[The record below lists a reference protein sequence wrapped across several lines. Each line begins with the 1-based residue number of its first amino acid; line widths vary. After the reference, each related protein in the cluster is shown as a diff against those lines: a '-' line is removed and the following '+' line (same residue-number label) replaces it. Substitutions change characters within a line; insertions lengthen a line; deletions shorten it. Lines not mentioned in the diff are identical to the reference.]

1 MMANDKRV
9 LTPAEFEKLTENVN
23 ERIYELSSIYIAIL
37 ARDAGIDFET
47 ICTEFGNQADQTDLF
62 LEEINEEFDV
72 DLRNISEEAF
82 LNKIPSRYEETFK
95 QIKEQYLNSDVK
107 EVSEAD
113 SEAYNLLQKE
123 VALEEENV
131 ARNISNY
138 DLSQIPSEFYNSAK
152 WIRKVN
158 FENTGA
164 KLDLRQF
171 DFNVYITGSIKGC
184 DLISFK
190 RSAYGKII
198 NDGTRE
204 DTMYICPTKESLDEN
219 QYETVIEG
227 YKDDKSPYIA
237 SGLYDLLTDPELQKK
252 NEWVFDKA
260 FKSEHIDYEAWK
272 ILIPELKDKHPEYF
286 EAIKNSPR
294 ISTYDLSLI
303 LPYTSTNLLEEN
315 INWLTSIFRK
325 ADGTV
330 DMNEYLN
337 KVFQNCNSEFQM
349 NHFDEILGEIKDND
363 KLIEQLWAY
372 SKEEVKE
379 KNMLKILD
387 AIMPEGN
394 VKDCFI
400 FSQIIQ
406 NSPENMPQECLDK
419 VFKLYENENSNIRD
433 FMNIFL
439 EEHGKRK
446 SREIF
451 TSIYAKTERFR
462 NRHIPDIYIM
472 EKYRC

>member
-1 MMANDKRV
+1 MANDKRV

-171 DFNVYITGSIKGC
+171 DFNVYI
-184 DLISFK
+184 
-190 RSAYGKII
+190 Y
-198 NDGTRE
+198 
-204 DTMYICPTKESLDEN
+204 
-219 QYETVIEG
+219 
-227 YKDDKSPYIA
+227 
-237 SGLYDLLTDPELQKK
+237 
-252 NEWVFDKA
+252 
-260 FKSEHIDYEAWK
+260 
-272 ILIPELKDKHPEYF
+272 
-286 EAIKNSPR
+286 
-294 ISTYDLSLI
+294 
-303 LPYTSTNLLEEN
+303 
-315 INWLTSIFRK
+315 
-325 ADGTV
+325 
-330 DMNEYLN
+330 
-337 KVFQNCNSEFQM
+337 
-349 NHFDEILGEIKDND
+349 
-363 KLIEQLWAY
+363 
-372 SKEEVKE
+372 
-379 KNMLKILD
+379 
-387 AIMPEGN
+387 
-394 VKDCFI
+394 
-400 FSQIIQ
+400 
-406 NSPENMPQECLDK
+406 
-419 VFKLYENENSNIRD
+419 
-433 FMNIFL
+433 
-439 EEHGKRK
+439 
-446 SREIF
+446 
-451 TSIYAKTERFR
+451 
-462 NRHIPDIYIM
+462 NR
-472 EKYRC
+472 

>member
-1 MMANDKRV
+1 MANDKRV
-9 LTPAEFEKLTENVN
+9 LTPAEFEKLTESINK
-23 ERIYELSSIYIAIL
+23 RIYELSSIYIAIL

-237 SGLYDLLTDPELQKK
+237 SGLYDLLTAPELQEK

-260 FKSEHIDYEAWK
+260 FKSEH
-272 ILIPELKDKHPEYF
+272 KDDKDR
-286 EAIKNSPR
+286 NNQS
-294 ISTYDLSLI
+294 
-303 LPYTSTNLLEEN
+303 
-315 INWLTSIFRK
+315 IN
-325 ADGTV
+325 
-330 DMNEYLN
+330 
-337 KVFQNCNSEFQM
+337 
-349 NHFDEILGEIKDND
+349 
-363 KLIEQLWAY
+363 
-372 SKEEVKE
+372 
-379 KNMLKILD
+379 
-387 AIMPEGN
+387 
-394 VKDCFI
+394 DCG
-400 FSQIIQ
+400 
-406 NSPENMPQECLDK
+406 L
-419 VFKLYENENSNIRD
+419 NENKPKHHCGVD
-433 FMNIFL
+433 FTCCFGL
-439 EEHGKRK
+439 ACHTR
-446 SREIF
+446 SAF
-451 TSIYAKTERFR
+451 CDR
-462 NRHIPDIYIM
+462 NRHCRSACCGDDTDD
-472 EKYRC
+472 CSSSNGFG